1 MEKRKQRK
9 AEELNLIE
17 WNELLDEYKKTPF
30 YRPYAAMRIEN
41 TMFTSA
47 RRAGGMRFNSDT
59 YTYFEP
65 EIPGEKPNADGSPYV
80 AWLMVRDDFL
90 RWVKKQLRKGG
101 AK

>member
-1 MEKRKQRK
+1 MRKP
-9 AEELNLIE
+9 EELDLNE
-17 WNELLDEYKKTPF
+17 WSDLLEEYKKTPG
-30 YRPYAAMRIEN
+30 YRTGAAMRIEN

-47 RRAGGMRFNSDT
+47 RYAGGMRFNSDT

-65 EIPGEKPNADGSPYV
+65 EIPGHSTNNDGTPYV